1 VEAAWLDV
9 GDPVAIDVQSLRGAE
24 LSGKVTRTSFALDPA
39 NRSLDA
45 IVDLDNPD
53 GRLRPGLYATARI
66 TLQEQK
72 NALALPAAAVVRQ
85 GKEAFCFRLVG
96 GKAARSPIQLGIR
109 VGDEFEVTGGIA
121 DSDTVIVNKASSLK
135 DGQSVEV
142 LKPAAK

>member
-1 VEAAWLDV
+1 V
-9 GDPVAIDVQSLRGAE
+9 RGAE
-24 LSGKVTRTSFALDPA
+24 VGGKVTRTSFVLDPA

-45 IVDLDNPD
+45 IVDLDNRD

-85 GKEAFCFRLVG
+85 GKDAFCFRLAG
-96 GKAARSPIQLGIR
+96 GKAAKTPIQLGIR
-109 VGDEFEVTGGIA
+109 VADEFEIASGIA
-121 DSDTVIVNKASSLK
+121 DSDTVIMNKASSLK

-142 LKPAAK
+142 LKPASK